1 MEKLKIKFLDHVA
14 LEVQDLDI
22 AMKFYT
28 DTLGLELLDTPESV
42 KTKGVQ
48 WLRLNETQALHLV
61 ENQEYRPGHIAHIA
75 LNVDDVSA
83 WKDHIERKRIKIDP
97 PKFSMYKA
105 ERFFVL
111 DPSGN
116 RIEFLNWY

>member
-1 MEKLKIKFLDHVA
+1 MKNLSINYLDHVA
-14 LEVQDLDI
+14 LEVQDLDS

-28 DTLGLELLDTPESV
+28 DIIGLELMDTPETV
-42 KTKGVQ
+42 KTKGVR

-61 ENQEYRPGHIAHIA
+61 ENKNITPGHIAHIA
-75 LNVDDVSA
+75 LNVNDVSV
-83 WKDHIERKRIKIDP
+83 WKDHIEKNGIKIDP
-97 PKFSMYKA
+97 PKFAMYKA
-105 ERFFVL
+105 ERFFIN